1 MADIT
6 KITVNGTDYNLKDS
20 GALRSV
26 PAAGSSSYGGI
37 KTGYS
42 SSGNNR
48 AVLLDANGK
57 AYVQVPSVSLP
68 INGYDATVLNSY
80 GASTSD
86 SLRIEGDEMYFYDS
100 GSSVY
105 LNYSRVK
112 DLQDHEVKYKTTTAT
127 TSSPYNCPAM
137 NTGQIFIVKCSNTSW
152 KLKLPSG
159 GYYIAREL
167 QRYDEGDY
175 GSGGSTLTFGS
186 AYILLVRVY

>member
-6 KITVNGTDYNLKDS
+6 KITVNGTNYNFKDS

-26 PAAGSSSYGGI
+26 PAASSSSYGGI

-68 INGYDATVLNSY
+68 INCYDDVALNSF
-80 GASTSD
+80 GASTSL
-86 SLRIEGDEMYFYDS
+86 SLRIDGPELEFWDS
-100 GSSVY
+100 GSYVY
-105 LNYSRVK
+105 LDYDSVK
-112 DLQDHEVKYKTTTAT
+112 DLKDHEVKYKTTSAT
-127 TSSPYNCPAM
+127 TSSPYNCPSM
-137 NTGQIFIVKCSNTSW
+137 NAGQIFIIKCSNSSW

-159 GYYIAREL
+159 GFYVAREL

-175 GSGGSTLTFGS
+175 GSGGTTLTFGTG
-186 AYILLVRVY
+186 YIVLVRVY

>member
-6 KITVNGTDYNLKDS
+6 KITVNGTNYNLKDS

-26 PAAGSSSYGGI
+26 PAASSSSYGGI

-68 INGYDATVLNSY
+68 INCYDDTVLNSY
-80 GASTSD
+80 GASTSE
-86 SLRIEGDEMYFYDS
+86 SVRIEGAEIDFYDS
-100 GSSVY
+100 GSCVW
-105 LNYSRVK
+105 LNYDRLK
-112 DLQDHEVKYKTTTAT
+112 ALQDHEVLYKTTTAT
-127 TSSPYNCPAM
+127 TSSPYTCPAM
-137 NTGQIFIVKCSNTSW
+137 NTGQIFIIKCSNTSW

-159 GYYIAREL
+159 GFYIAREL

-186 AYILLVRVY
+186 AYVFLVRVY